1 MAGALELLYE
11 RLKKLEDESRSLYL
25 AALTQQ
31 RNFEQQLAALDRFR
45 GIYSSDLVNKG
56 MSGPISHGTYEHYT
70 AFIGRLDNISA
81 EQLKGLQKI
90 KAEVATRLQAFKIAE
105 ARRKGVEMLMEK
117 RRLEAATALAKQEQ
131 KLSDDLS
138 TNRFF
143 QKSQTSSADY

>member
-11 RLKKLEDESRSLYL
+11 RLKKLEDESRALYG
-25 AALTQQ
+25 ADVRQQ
-31 RNFEQQLAALDRFR
+31 RSFEVPFVAVDRWR
-45 GIYSSDLVNKG
+45 WIYCSDVVNKG
-56 MSGPISHGTYEHYT
+56 MSGPVSHGTYVHYM
-70 AFIGRLDNISA
+70 AFIARLDNISA
-81 EQLKGLQKI
+81 EQLKVLQKI
-90 KAEVATRLQAFKIAE
+90 KAEVATRLQAFKDAE
-105 ARRKGVEMLMEK
+105 SRRKGVEMLMEK

>member
-1 MAGALELLYE
+1 MKDDEINEAIKNAEKYAKEDKE
-11 RLKKLEDESRSLYL
+11 RR
-25 AALTQQ
+25 
-31 RNFEQQLAALDRFR
+31 
-45 GIYSSDLVNKG
+45 
-56 MSGPISHGTYEHYT
+56 
-70 AFIGRLDNISA
+70 
-81 EQLKGLQKI
+81 
-90 KAEVATRLQAFKIAE
+90 EVATRLQAFKDAE